1 MLRKSTMVA
10 LAAVAAVGLTI
21 GSADAKPG
29 PSFSPKY
36 PGFSPVKPIGLSPIK
51 PVFPKPL
58 IPIKP
63 IKPVIPIIPIKP
75 PFKPIPIGP
84 LPLPPPGKPD
94 VHVHFPRPILY
105 AAPVITGAAYVASRP
120 VVAGPC
126 TCLSKE
132 YTPEGAVLF
141 KDRCTNEAAMNPPPA
156 PPPQQTGS
164 LEPQAQPAYAQQ
176 YVQPTPDPAQPTMT
190 K

>member
-1 MLRKSTMVA
+1 MLRKSTTIA
-10 LAAVAAVGLTI
+10 LAAVAAFGLAI
-21 GSADAKPG
+21 GSANAKPG
-29 PSFSPKY
+29 PG
-36 PGFSPVKPIGLSPIK
+36 PGFSPKGPGLNPGLIKPIGL
-51 PVFPKPL
+51 KPL
-58 IPIKP
+58 KPIIPVIPVIPIKP
-63 IKPVIPIIPIKP
+63 IFPKP
-75 PFKPIPIGP
+75 PVKPPV
-84 LPLPPPGKPD
+84 LPLPPGPGKPD

-105 AAPVITGAAYVASRP
+105 AAPVVVGATYIATRR
-120 VVAGPC
+120 VAGPC

-176 YVQPTPDPAQPTMT
+176 YVQPTPDNAQPTT
-190 K
+190 AIK